1 MCGGIRHVAVVVC
14 KYRVDFEAC
23 LSRQF
28 VRREG
33 IFEVQIYLRI
43 CQGDACVF
51 LAQNV
56 GEVVE
61 AYRIDVYSVDV
72 VVCSA
77 REGCYINIC
86 EAAFSVKINF
96 NVSSTKIK

>member
-1 MCGGIRHVAVVVC
+1 MCGGTRHVAVVVC
-14 KYRVDFEAC
+14 KYRVDCESC

-28 VRREG
+28 VRRQG

-61 AYRIDVYSVDV
+61 AYRIDIYSVDV
-72 VVCSA
+72 VVYSA
-77 REGCYINIC
+77 
-86 EAAFSVKINF
+86 
-96 NVSSTKIK
+96 